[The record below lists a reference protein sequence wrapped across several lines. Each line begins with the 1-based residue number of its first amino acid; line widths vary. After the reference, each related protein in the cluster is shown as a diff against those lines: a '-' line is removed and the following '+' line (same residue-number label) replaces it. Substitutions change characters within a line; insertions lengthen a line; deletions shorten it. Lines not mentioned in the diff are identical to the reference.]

1 MKRFLL
7 WDYPRAGWQYDVM
20 VAVILAF
27 IFFTPREVFRDYPRA
42 SNIVRLPAEKGANVY
57 LIESEDMLQVPDAE
71 RIVRAERLLQSRF
84 GKRESVVRVEP
95 LFDSEKEIKGYMAF
109 TKP

>member
-1 MKRFLL
+1 MKRLLL
-7 WDYPRAGWQYDVM
+7 WDYPRAGWQYDLM

-27 IFFTPREVFRDYPRA
+27 IFLTPREVFRDYPRA
-42 SNIVRLPAEKGANVY
+42 SNVVRLPAQNGSNVY
-57 LIESEDMLQVPDAE
+57 LIESEELTQAPPAE
-71 RIVRAERLLQSRF
+71 RIARAEHLLQSRF

-95 LFDSEKEIKGYMAF
+95 LFDSEKEVKGYMAF